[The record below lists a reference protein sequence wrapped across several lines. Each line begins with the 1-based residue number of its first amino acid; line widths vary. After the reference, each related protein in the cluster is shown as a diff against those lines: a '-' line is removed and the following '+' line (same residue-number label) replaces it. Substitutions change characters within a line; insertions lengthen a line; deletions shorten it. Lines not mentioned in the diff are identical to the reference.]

1 MTRVPVTA
9 VVVLGLLTI
18 AGLTRAPI
26 AGSSS
31 TSDADLDLLLEQR
44 RYFRLERALA
54 SDIELAPETRAF
66 FQGVMANRRNRA
78 SESIRLLQPLVTGLS
93 KADRKHAVVALSTLA
108 DDYEKTFHYAEAADT
123 YANLAQNYATDM
135 SPDELVRVRREATRW
150 TLLRDAPPQTAIINS
165 PFTVATI
172 RNRLGLIK
180 APVTVG
186 GQQTLMILDTG
197 ANLSAISRSAA
208 LRWGLKLSSSE
219 ATMSGQAG
227 KPVPV
232 HTAVIPELQI
242 GKAVFRNVAAIV
254 VDDRDMF
261 VPDIAYQLP
270 GSLGFPVLSAL
281 GRITFFKDGRFGVGM
296 PTGVHVSV
304 GENLFLQRL
313 TPIVSATIQGKE
325 ELFTIDTGATGSFL
339 SVRYYHDFPNQFDS
353 QLVGEISL
361 IGAGGTSNLPAY
373 YAKNVTL
380 SLGGACVDIKDI
392 PVLIQPRGTP
402 DDYYYG
408 NLGQTAFGVFPSYT
422 FDFGNMHFTIE
433 GPGCD

>member
-9 VVVLGLLTI
+9 VVVLGLSMI
-18 AGLTRAPI
+18 AGLTRAQI
-26 AGSSS
+26 AGNSSIS
-31 TSDADLDLLLEQR
+31 AADLNLLLEQR

-93 KADRKHAVVALSTLA
+93 KADRKHAVIALSTLA
-108 DDYEKTFHYAEAADT
+108 DDFEKTFHYAEAADT

-135 SPDELVRVRREATRW
+135 SPGELVRVRREAARW
-150 TLLRDAPPQTAIINS
+150 NLLRDAPPQTAIVNG
-165 PFTVATI
+165 PFTVETI
-172 RNRLGLIK
+172 RNRLGLVK
-180 APVTVG
+180 APVTIAG
-186 GQQTLMILDTG
+186 RQTLMILDTG

-208 LRWGLKLSSSE
+208 LRWGLKLSSGE

-227 KPVPV
+227 KAVPV
-232 HTAVIPELQI
+232 HTAVIPELKI
-242 GKAVFRNVAAIV
+242 GKAIFHNVAAIV

-261 VPDIAYQLP
+261 VSDIDYQLP

-281 GRITFFKDGRFGVGM
+281 GQITFFKDGRFGVG
-296 PTGVHVSV
+296 PTRERMSLG
-304 GENLFLQRL
+304 GNLFLQRL

-339 SVRYYHDFPNQFDS
+339 SVRYYNDFPNQFDS
-353 QLVGEISL
+353 QFVDEMSL
-361 IGAGGTSNLPAY
+361 TGAGGTISLPAY
-373 YAKNVTL
+373 YIKDVTL
-380 SLGGACVDIKDI
+380 RLGGACVDIKDV
-392 PVLIQPRGTP
+392 PVLIQPRGIP

-408 NLGQTAFGVFPSYT
+408 NLGQTAFGMFPSYT
-422 FDFGNMHFTIE
+422 FDFQNMSFTIE
-433 GPGCD
+433 GPACD